1 MVTLGTY
8 RVKNVIVDL
17 PIKMKGNSKC
27 CSGNLSNPLVA
38 QNKDMGT
45 ASQMLPTEVKLCLRC
60 RLTGTLI

>member
-27 CSGNLSNPLVA
+27 CFGNSSNPLVA
-38 QNKDMGT
+38 QNKDIGT
-45 ASQMLPTEVKLCLRC
+45 ALQMLLRLNYVC
-60 RLTGTLI
+60 DAG